1 MVICPIIPDQAVSV
15 AVMKSKLEGFLGAMA
30 KLGSFDSNDSW
41 ARVRGVFD
49 KLITH
54 LFLIPKACALITL
67 V

>member
-1 MVICPIIPDQAVSV
+1 
-15 AVMKSKLEGFLGAMA
+15 MKSKLEGFLGAMA

-54 LFLIPKACALITL
+54 LFLIPKACDYYYYLMPTTDC
-67 V
+67 